1 MLEEERLG
9 LLAAAAATSAI
20 RFAIRD
26 GLKFMSSFSQVVDG
40 SLTSFCFLLIGSSLR
55 KTSGAASFWPSKL

>member
-9 LLAAAAATSAI
+9 LLAAAVTSAI
-20 RFAIRD
+20 CFAIRD

-40 SLTSFCFLLIGSSLR
+40 SLTSFCLLLTGSSLR
-55 KTSGAASFWPSKL
+55 KTSEVASFWPSKL